1 MSCLLIVKMA
11 LFVNMSNVLKFRTIY
26 SIYIMILSVEIRV
39 LEMIVSR
46 FDMQEEDITDAK
58 SPVFALIVNLLITM

>member
-11 LFVNMSNVLKFRTIY
+11 LFVNMSNVLKCRTIY
-26 SIYIMILSVEIRV
+26 SIYSMILSVDIRV

-46 FDMQEEDITDAK
+46 FDMHEEDITDAK
-58 SPVFALIVNLLITM
+58 SHVFALVVKLVDH

>member
-11 LFVNMSNVLKFRTIY
+11 LFVNMSNVLKCRTIY
-26 SIYIMILSVEIRV
+26 SMILSVDIRV

-46 FDMQEEDITDAK
+46 FDMHEEDITDAK
-58 SPVFALIVNLLITM
+58 SHVFALVVKLVDH